1 MLYHVTT
8 QLAEEHC
15 FTTSVLTVRV
25 MARCVLLLSKQ
36 PAKAEKTLLP
46 VTAALATAVGTL
58 TAIRIAGLLRILPI
72 PAAALTTIRI
82 ASLLLILALLRT
94 LQEPNEVLLAATLA
108 PVSPRRL
115 RRLAFKCASSTTT
128 DKHKHKPMH
137 KKLTHMCL
145 IPEILRRFLQLGF
158 QGLAVLRKRCQG
170 IHYCTLHKHV
180 GWQRSYDE
188 LEQITNTSPLRTRL
202 AFLAQNPA
210 QFMMEAHLPPAVHV
224 NMEINTA

>member
-1 MLYHVTT
+1 
-8 QLAEEHC
+8 
-15 FTTSVLTVRV
+15 

-36 PAKAEKTLLP
+36 PAKAKKTLLS

-94 LQEPNEVLLAATLA
+94 LQEPNEVFW
-108 PVSPRRL
+108 PQPL
-115 RRLAFKCASSTTT
+115 RPFHQTPSS
-128 DKHKHKPMH
+128 
-137 KKLTHMCL
+137 CL

-170 IHYCTLHKHV
+170 IHTVHY
-180 GWQRSYDE
+180 
-188 LEQITNTSPLRTRL
+188 TSTWGGNAATTSLSR
-202 AFLAQNPA
+202 
-210 QFMMEAHLPPAVHV
+210 
-224 NMEINTA
+224 